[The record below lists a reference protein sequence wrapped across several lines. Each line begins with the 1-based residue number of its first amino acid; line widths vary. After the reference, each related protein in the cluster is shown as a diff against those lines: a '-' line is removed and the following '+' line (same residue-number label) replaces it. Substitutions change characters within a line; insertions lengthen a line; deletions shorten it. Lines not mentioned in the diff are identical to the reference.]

1 MRKTLYTIFLVALAA
16 TMTGCDAFKKKS
28 DKGNS
33 AATEQIIVSEESQEY
48 TELKKVPLPC
58 PKELLYNAWKKI
70 GVVEIQRKKTLDYKG
85 HTPTLFIST
94 DLDDDEN
101 PEVLLRGEPPY
112 AAIYSFIKDSLHL
125 ITFVDHA
132 EMGLAITQDGAII
145 RNGIGFNG
153 SSVSEFIKLENST
166 IVASG
171 AARET
176 FVIKDGKMVSGGT
189 KYMLQND
196 STTVEVKKEEYQRVA
211 PQQDGTYLEEIDGWE
226 DFRKP

>member
-1 MRKTLYTIFLVALAA
+1 
-16 TMTGCDAFKKKS
+16 
-28 DKGNS
+28 
-33 AATEQIIVSEESQEY
+33 
-48 TELKKVPLPC
+48 
-58 PKELLYNAWKKI
+58 
-70 GVVEIQRKKTLDYKG
+70 
-85 HTPTLFIST
+85 
-94 DLDDDEN
+94 
-101 PEVLLRGEPPY
+101 
-112 AAIYSFIKDSLHL
+112 
-125 ITFVDHA
+125 
-132 EMGLAITQDGAII
+132 MGLAITQDGAII

-166 IVASG
+166 IAASG

-176 FVIKDGKMVSGGT
+176 FVIKDGKMVSGST